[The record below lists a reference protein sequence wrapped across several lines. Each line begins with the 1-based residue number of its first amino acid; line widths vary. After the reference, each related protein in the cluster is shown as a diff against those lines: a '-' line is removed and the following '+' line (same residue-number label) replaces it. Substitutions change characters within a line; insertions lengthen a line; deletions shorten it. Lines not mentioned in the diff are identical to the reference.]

1 MTRHIHIV
9 KVHHLTLSFPTRKN
23 PHPKP
28 VLDDVDFGIRD
39 GEILGLIGNSGCG
52 KTMTSLAIAGLL
64 PENAEITSGSIKFA
78 GKNLLEMS
86 PRERRSMLG
95 KDIGMIFQEPSTAL
109 DPLMAVGKQLEEVL
123 TAHKENVQTKEER
136 HKAITDMLELVGF
149 TNAEEIMHRYPH
161 QLSGGQRQRVLIAG
175 AALLK
180 PRLLIC
186 DEPTSSLDTV
196 TTVSILQ
203 LLKELC
209 HNLHITILFISHD
222 LSVVRGFC
230 DRVMVMRD
238 GKIVD
243 RDTASD
249 ILSNPRNA
257 FTAELLTNA
266 RLDTRIMGF
275 EPIKV
280 DYTKD
285 PVLTASDITAGYG
298 RTLFE
303 RGKNK
308 DEKTDNKVLHDVS
321 LKVYPNEIV
330 GLIGGSGSGK
340 TTLIRSLLGLLPHS
354 GTVEIK
360 SPRIGVIFQDPV
372 SCLNPA
378 HTIKWHMSEALE
390 ASGKAN
396 EIKGEGTYKERKAK
410 ALARITAVL
419 EICGLGEEHLMRH
432 PNELSGGQRQ
442 RVAIAMCLIQD
453 PSLIIADEPF
463 SSLDASSS
471 AELLKLM
478 TDINREQHTAFLL
491 ITHNIHIVRQIAPRV
506 IVMSDGKICEEG
518 TTSEVLTN
526 PKSEATSKLLDA
538 ERRIHV
544 ILPSNN

>member
-23 PHPKP
+23 PNPKP

-86 PRERRSMLG
+86 PKERRAMLG

-109 DPLMAVGKQLEEVL
+109 DPLMVIGKQLEEVL
-123 TAHKENVQTKEER
+123 TAHKENNQTKEER
-136 HKAITDMLELVGF
+136 HKAIVDMLKLVGF
-149 TNAEEIMHRYPH
+149 PNAEEIMTRYPH

-196 TTVSILQ
+196 TTISILE

-209 HNLHITILFISHD
+209 QKLHITILFISHD

-230 DRVMVMRD
+230 DRVMVMRN

-249 ILSNPRNA
+249 ILTNPRNA

-266 RLDTRIMGF
+266 RLDTRILGF

-280 DYTKD
+280 DYEKE
-285 PVLTASDITAGYG
+285 PVLTAKDITAGYG
-298 RTLFE
+298 RSLFE
-303 RGKNK
+303 SIKNK
-308 DEKTDNKVLHDVS
+308 KAKDTGINMVLKGVS
-321 LKVYPNEIV
+321 LDVYPNEIL

-354 GTVEIK
+354 GTVSIK
-360 SPRIGVIFQDPV
+360 SDRIGVIFQDPV

-378 HTIKWHMSEALE
+378 HTIKWHMIEALN
-390 ASGKAN
+390 ASSRAK
-396 EIKGEGTYKERKAK
+396 EIKGTGTYEERKAR
-410 ALARITAVL
+410 ARARIIEVL
-419 EICGLGEEHLMRH
+419 DICALGEEYLTRH

-442 RVAIAMCLIQD
+442 RVAIAMCLVQD

-471 AELLKLM
+471 AELLKLV

-518 TTSEVLTN
+518 ITSDVLN
-526 PKSEATSKLLDA
+526 DPKSEAASALLAA
-538 ERRIHV
+538 ERQIHGS
-544 ILPSNN
+544 LS

>member
-23 PHPKP
+23 PNPKP

-86 PRERRSMLG
+86 PKERRVMLG

-109 DPLMAVGKQLEEVL
+109 DPLMVIGKQLEEVL
-123 TAHKENVQTKEER
+123 TAHKENNLSKEER
-136 HKAITDMLELVGF
+136 RQAIIDMLKLVGF
-149 TNAEEIMHRYPH
+149 PNAEEIMTRYPH

-196 TTVSILQ
+196 TMISILE

-209 HNLHITILFISHD
+209 HKLHITILFISHD

-230 DRVMVMRD
+230 DRVMVMRN

-249 ILSNPRNA
+249 ILTNPRNA

-266 RLDTRIMGF
+266 RLDTRILGF
-275 EPIKV
+275 EPVKV
-280 DYTKD
+280 DYEKE
-285 PVLTASDITAGYG
+285 PVLTAKDITAGYG
-298 RTLFE
+298 RSLFE
-303 RGKNK
+303 NIKNK
-308 DEKTDNKVLHDVS
+308 KAKDAGVNMVLKGVS
-321 LKVYPNEIV
+321 LDVYPNEIL

-354 GTVEIK
+354 GTVSIK
-360 SPRIGVIFQDPV
+360 SDRIGVIFQDPV

-378 HTIKWHMSEALE
+378 HTIKWHMSEALN
-390 ASGKAN
+390 ASSRAKD
-396 EIKGEGTYKERKAK
+396 IKGAGTYEERKAR
-410 ALARITAVL
+410 ARARIIEVL
-419 EICGLGEEHLMRH
+419 DICGLGEEYLTRH

-471 AELLKLM
+471 AELLKLV

-518 TTSEVLTN
+518 ITSNVLN
-526 PKSEATSKLLDA
+526 DPKSEAASALLAA
-538 ERRIHV
+538 ERQIHGS
-544 ILPSNN
+544 LP

>member
-23 PHPKP
+23 PNPKP

-86 PRERRSMLG
+86 PKERRAMLG

-109 DPLMAVGKQLEEVL
+109 DPLMVIGKQLEEVL
-123 TAHKENVQTKEER
+123 TAHKENIRTKEER
-136 HKAITDMLELVGF
+136 HKAIVEMLKLVGF
-149 TNAEEIMHRYPH
+149 PNAEEIMTRYPH

-196 TTVSILQ
+196 TTISILE

-209 HNLHITILFISHD
+209 HKLHITILFISHD

-230 DRVMVMRD
+230 DRVMVMRN

-249 ILSNPRNA
+249 ILTNPRNA

-266 RLDTRIMGF
+266 RLDTRILGF

-280 DYTKD
+280 DYEKE
-285 PVLTASDITAGYG
+285 PVLTAKDITAGYG
-298 RTLFE
+298 RSLFE
-303 RGKNK
+303 NIKNK
-308 DEKTDNKVLHDVS
+308 KAKDAGVNMVLKGVS
-321 LKVYPNEIV
+321 LDVYPNEIL

-354 GTVEIK
+354 GTVIIK
-360 SPRIGVIFQDPV
+360 SDRIGVIFQDPV

-378 HTIKWHMSEALE
+378 HTIKWHMLEALN
-390 ASGKAN
+390 ASSRAK
-396 EIKGEGTYKERKAK
+396 EIKGTGTYEERKTRTR
-410 ALARITAVL
+410 ARIIEVL
-419 EICGLGEEHLMRH
+419 DICGLGEEYLTRH

-442 RVAIAMCLIQD
+442 RVAIAMCLVQD

-471 AELLKLM
+471 AELLKLV

-518 TTSEVLTN
+518 ITSDVLN
-526 PKSEATSKLLDA
+526 DPKSEAASALLAA
-538 ERRIHV
+538 ERQIHGS
-544 ILPSNN
+544 LS

>member
-9 KVHHLTLSFPTRKN
+9 KVHHLTLSFPTRRD
-23 PHPKP
+23 PDPRP

-39 GEILGLIGNSGCG
+39 GEILGLIGNSGSG

-64 PENAEITSGSIKFA
+64 PEAANIVSGSIKFA
-78 GKNLLEMS
+78 GKDLLELS
-86 PRERRSMLG
+86 SKERRAMLG

-109 DPLMAVGKQLEEVL
+109 DPLMTCGKQLDEVL
-123 TAHKENVQTKEER
+123 RAHRDTSATPEDRRKTVLE
-136 HKAITDMLELVGF
+136 MLGTVGF
-149 TNAEEIMHRYPH
+149 TDPDEIYGRYPH

-196 TTVSILQ
+196 TTVSILA
-203 LLKELC
+203 LLRDLC
-209 HNLHITILFISHD
+209 HRFHMTILFISHD
-222 LSVVRGFC
+222 LSAVRGFC
-230 DRVMVMRD
+230 DRVMVMKD

-243 RDTASD
+243 MDTTSD
-249 ILSNPRNA
+249 ILNHPRNSY
-257 FTAELLTNA
+257 TAELLTNA
-266 RLDTRIMGF
+266 RLDTRNLGL
-275 EPIKV
+275 EPATV
-280 DYTKD
+280 DYSKS
-285 PVLTASDITAGYG
+285 PVLTAKNITAGYAGSLFG
-298 RTLFE
+298 RS
-303 RGKNK
+303 KNK
-308 DEKTDNKVLHDVS
+308 AENVLHDVS
-321 LKVYPNEIV
+321 LEVFPNEIV

-354 GTVEIK
+354 GTVK
-360 SPRIGVIFQDPV
+360 LSSASVGAIFQDPV

-378 HTIKWHMSEALE
+378 HTIKWHMFEALN
-390 ASGKAN
+390 ASSKARK
-396 EIKGEGTYKERKAK
+396 IKGNGTLEERKSK
-410 ALARITAVL
+410 ALARVIEIL
-419 EICGLGEEHLMRH
+419 DICGLGEEYLKRR

-506 IVMSDGKICEEG
+506 IVMSDGRICEEG
-518 TTSEVLTN
+518 TTSDVLNN
-526 PKSEATSKLLDA
+526 PRSEACSALLEA
-538 ERRIHV
+538 ERRVHGTI
-544 ILPSNN
+544 S

>member
-9 KVHHLTLSFPTRKN
+9 KVHHLTLSFPTRRD
-23 PHPKP
+23 PDPRP

-39 GEILGLIGNSGCG
+39 GEILGLIGNSGSG

-64 PENAEITSGSIKFA
+64 PEAANIVSGSIKFA
-78 GKNLLEMS
+78 GKDLLELS
-86 PRERRSMLG
+86 SKERRAMLG

-109 DPLMAVGKQLEEVL
+109 DPLMTCGKQLDEVL
-123 TAHKENVQTKEER
+123 RAHRDTSATPEDRRKTVLE
-136 HKAITDMLELVGF
+136 MLGTVGF
-149 TNAEEIMHRYPH
+149 TDPDEIYGRYPH

-196 TTVSILQ
+196 TTVSILA
-203 LLKELC
+203 LLRDLC
-209 HNLHITILFISHD
+209 HRFHMTILFISHD
-222 LSVVRGFC
+222 LSAVRGFC
-230 DRVMVMRD
+230 DRVMVMKD

-243 RDTASD
+243 MDTTSD
-249 ILSNPRNA
+249 ILNHPRNSY
-257 FTAELLTNA
+257 TAELLTNA
-266 RLDTRIMGF
+266 RLDTRNLGL
-275 EPIKV
+275 EPATV
-280 DYTKD
+280 DYSKS
-285 PVLTASDITAGYG
+285 PVLTAKNITAGYAGSLFG
-298 RTLFE
+298 RS
-303 RGKNK
+303 KNK
-308 DEKTDNKVLHDVS
+308 AENVLHDVS
-321 LKVYPNEIV
+321 LEVFPNEIL

-354 GTVEIK
+354 GTVK
-360 SPRIGVIFQDPV
+360 LSSASVGAIFQDPV

-378 HTIKWHMSEALE
+378 HTIKWHMFEALN
-390 ASGKAN
+390 ASSKARK
-396 EIKGEGTYKERKAK
+396 IKGNGTLEERKSK
-410 ALARITAVL
+410 ALARVIEIL
-419 EICGLGEEHLMRH
+419 DICGLGEEYLKRR

-506 IVMSDGKICEEG
+506 IVMSDGRICEEG
-518 TTSEVLTN
+518 TTSDVLNN
-526 PKSEATSKLLDA
+526 PRSEACSALLEA
-538 ERRIHV
+538 ERRVHGTI
-544 ILPSNN
+544 S

>member
-1 MTRHIHIV
+1 MARHIHV
-9 KVHHLTLSFPTRKN
+9 LKVHHLTLSFPTRKDPN
-23 PHPKP
+23 PKP
-28 VLDDVDFGIRD
+28 ILDDVDFGIRD

-86 PRERRSMLG
+86 PKERRAMLG

-109 DPLMAVGKQLEEVL
+109 DPLMVIGKQLEEVL
-123 TAHKENVQTKEER
+123 TAHKENNQSKEER
-136 HKAITDMLELVGF
+136 RKAIIDMLKLVGF
-149 TNAEEIMHRYPH
+149 PNAEEIMTRYPH

-196 TTVSILQ
+196 TTISILE

-209 HNLHITILFISHD
+209 HDLHITILFISHD

-230 DRVMVMRD
+230 DRVMVMKD

-249 ILSNPRNA
+249 ILTNPRNA

-266 RLDTRIMGF
+266 RLDTRILGL
-275 EPIKV
+275 EPVKV
-280 DYTKD
+280 DYGKE
-285 PVLTASDITAGYG
+285 PVLTAKDITAGYG

-303 RGKNK
+303 SIKNK
-308 DEKTDNKVLHDVS
+308 KAKENSVNMVLKGVS
-321 LKVYPNEIV
+321 LDVYPNEIL

-354 GTVEIK
+354 GTVSIK
-360 SPRIGVIFQDPV
+360 SDRIGVIFQDPV

-378 HTIKWHMSEALE
+378 HTIKWHMLEALN
-390 ASGKAN
+390 ASSRAKG
-396 EIKGEGTYKERKAK
+396 IKGSGTFKERNAK
-410 ALARITAVL
+410 VLARIIEVL
-419 EICGLGEEHLMRH
+419 DICGLGEEHLTRH

-471 AELLKLM
+471 AELLKLV

-506 IVMSDGKICEEG
+506 IVMSDGVICEEG
-518 TTSEVLTN
+518 ITADVLN
-526 PKSEATSKLLDA
+526 DPKSEAASALLAA
-538 ERRIHV
+538 ERQIHGS
-544 ILPSNN
+544 LS

>member
-23 PHPKP
+23 PNPKP

-78 GKNLLEMS
+78 GRNLLDMNS
-86 PRERRSMLG
+86 KERRAMLG

-109 DPLMAVGKQLEEVL
+109 DPLMIIGKQLEEVL
-123 TAHKENVQTKEER
+123 TAHKENIQTKEER

-149 TNAEEIMHRYPH
+149 TNAEEIMGRYPH

-196 TTVSILQ
+196 TTVSILA

-209 HNLHITILFISHD
+209 HKLHMTILFISHD
-222 LSVVRGFC
+222 LSAVRGFC
-230 DRVMVMRD
+230 DRVMVMKD

-243 RDTASD
+243 KDTASD
-249 ILSNPRNA
+249 ILTNPKNA

-266 RLDTRIMGF
+266 RLDTRILGL

-280 DYTKD
+280 DYTKE
-285 PVLTASDITAGYG
+285 PVLSAKDITAGYG
-298 RTLFE
+298 VTLFE
-303 RGKNK
+303 RVKNK
-308 DEKTDNKVLHDVS
+308 NAKENNVLKGVS
-321 LKVYPNEIV
+321 LDVYPNEIL

-354 GTVEIK
+354 GTVNIK
-360 SPRIGVIFQDPV
+360 SDRTGVIFQDPV

-378 HTIKWHMSEALE
+378 HTIKWHMTEALN
-390 ASGKAN
+390 ASSKAK
-396 EIKGEGTYKERKAK
+396 EIKGNGTFEERRAK
-410 ALARITAVL
+410 VL
-419 EICGLGEEHLMRH
+419 SRVIEILDICGLGEEYLKRH

-506 IVMSDGKICEEG
+506 IVMSDGRICEEG
-518 TTSEVLTN
+518 TTSDVLNN
-526 PKSEATSKLLDA
+526 PQSEACAALLDA
-538 ERRIHV
+538 ERRIHGT
-544 ILPSNN
+544 IS

>member
-23 PHPKP
+23 PDPKP

-78 GKNLLEMS
+78 GKNLLEMNNK
-86 PRERRSMLG
+86 ERRAMLG

-109 DPLMAVGKQLEEVL
+109 DPLMVIGRQLEEVL
-123 TAHKENVQTKEER
+123 TAHKENIQTKEER
-136 HKAITDMLELVGF
+136 HRAIIDMLELVGF
-149 TNAEEIMHRYPH
+149 SNAEEIMGRYPH

-196 TTVSILQ
+196 TTVSILS

-209 HNLHITILFISHD
+209 HKLHITILFISHD
-222 LSVVRGFC
+222 LSAVRGFC
-230 DRVMVMRD
+230 DRVMVMKD

-243 RDTASD
+243 KDTASD
-249 ILSNPRNA
+249 ILTNPKNA

-266 RLDTRIMGF
+266 RLDTRILGF
-275 EPIKV
+275 EPVKV
-280 DYTKD
+280 DYTKE
-285 PVLTASDITAGYG
+285 PVLTAKDITAGYG
-298 RTLFE
+298 RSLFE
-303 RGKNK
+303 RVKNK
-308 DEKTDNKVLHDVS
+308 NAKDNGVNNVLKGVS
-321 LKVYPNEIV
+321 LDVYPGEIL

-354 GTVEIK
+354 GTVNIK
-360 SPRIGVIFQDPV
+360 SDRIGVIFQDPV

-378 HTIKWHMSEALE
+378 HTIKWHMIEALN
-390 ASGKAN
+390 ASSRAK
-396 EIKGEGTYKERKAK
+396 EIKGEGTMAERKARV
-410 ALARITAVL
+410 LARVIEIL
-419 EICGLGEEHLMRH
+419 DICGLGEEYLKRH

-506 IVMSDGKICEEG
+506 IVMSNGIICEEG
-518 TTSEVLTN
+518 TTSDVLNN
-526 PKSEATSKLLDA
+526 PKSEACSALLDA
-538 ERRIHV
+538 ERRIHGV
-544 ILPSNN
+544 IS

>member
-23 PHPKP
+23 PNPKP

-86 PRERRSMLG
+86 PKERRAMLG

-109 DPLMAVGKQLEEVL
+109 DPLMVIGKQLEEVL
-123 TAHKENVQTKEER
+123 TAHKENNQSKEER
-136 HKAITDMLELVGF
+136 RKAIIDMLKLVGF
-149 TNAEEIMHRYPH
+149 PNAEEIMTRYPH

-196 TTVSILQ
+196 TTISILE

-209 HNLHITILFISHD
+209 HDLHITILFISHD

-249 ILSNPRNA
+249 ILTNPRNA

-266 RLDTRIMGF
+266 RLDTRILGL

-280 DYTKD
+280 DYDKE
-285 PVLTASDITAGYG
+285 PVLTAKEITAGYG
-298 RTLFE
+298 RSLFE
-303 RGKNK
+303 SIKNRKAK
-308 DEKTDNKVLHDVS
+308 DGGVNIVLKGVS
-321 LKVYPNEIV
+321 LDVYPNEIL

-340 TTLIRSLLGLLPHS
+340 TTLIRSLLGLLPHQ
-354 GTVEIK
+354 GTVSIK
-360 SPRIGVIFQDPV
+360 SDRVGVIFQDPV

-378 HTIKWHMSEALE
+378 HTIKWHMMEALN
-390 ASGKAN
+390 ASSRAN
-396 EIKGEGTYKERKAK
+396 EIKGTGTYEERKAK
-410 ALARITAVL
+410 ALARIIEVL
-419 EICGLGEEHLMRH
+419 DICGLEEKHLTRH

-471 AELLKLM
+471 AELLKLV

-506 IVMSDGKICEEG
+506 IVMSDGVICEEG
-518 TTSEVLTN
+518 ITADVLN
-526 PKSEATSKLLDA
+526 DPKSEAASALLAA
-538 ERRIHV
+538 ERQIHGS
-544 ILPSNN
+544 LS

>member
-23 PHPKP
+23 PNPKP

-86 PRERRSMLG
+86 PKERRAMLG

-109 DPLMAVGKQLEEVL
+109 DPLMVIGKQLEEVL
-123 TAHKENVQTKEER
+123 TAHKENNQSKEER
-136 HKAITDMLELVGF
+136 RKAIIDMLKLVGF
-149 TNAEEIMHRYPH
+149 PNAEEIMTRYPH

-196 TTVSILQ
+196 TTISILE

-209 HNLHITILFISHD
+209 HDLHITILFISHD

-230 DRVMVMRD
+230 DRVMVMKD

-249 ILSNPRNA
+249 ILTNPRNA

-266 RLDTRIMGF
+266 RLDTRILGL
-275 EPIKV
+275 EPVKV
-280 DYTKD
+280 DYEKE
-285 PVLTASDITAGYG
+285 PVLTAKDITAGYG
-298 RTLFE
+298 RSLFE
-303 RGKNK
+303 SIKNRKAK
-308 DEKTDNKVLHDVS
+308 DGGVNMVLKGVS
-321 LKVYPNEIV
+321 LDVYPNEIL

-340 TTLIRSLLGLLPHS
+340 TTLIRSLLGLLPHQ
-354 GTVEIK
+354 GTVSIK
-360 SPRIGVIFQDPV
+360 SDRVGVIFQDPV

-378 HTIKWHMSEALE
+378 HTIKWHMMEALN
-390 ASGKAN
+390 ASSRAN
-396 EIKGEGTYKERKAK
+396 EIKGTGTYEERKAK
-410 ALARITAVL
+410 ALARIIEVL
-419 EICGLGEEHLMRH
+419 DICGLEEKHLMRH

-471 AELLKLM
+471 AELLKLV

-506 IVMSDGKICEEG
+506 IVMSDGVICEEG
-518 TTSEVLTN
+518 ITADVLN
-526 PKSEATSKLLDA
+526 DPKSEAASALLAA
-538 ERRIHV
+538 ERQIHGS
-544 ILPSNN
+544 LS

>member
-23 PHPKP
+23 PNPKP

-86 PRERRSMLG
+86 PKERRAMLG

-109 DPLMAVGKQLEEVL
+109 DPLMVIGKQLEEVL
-123 TAHKENVQTKEER
+123 TAHKENNQSKEER
-136 HKAITDMLELVGF
+136 RKAIIDMLKLVGF
-149 TNAEEIMHRYPH
+149 PNAEEIMTRYPH

-196 TTVSILQ
+196 TTISILE

-209 HNLHITILFISHD
+209 HDLHITILFISHD

-230 DRVMVMRD
+230 DRVMVMKD

-249 ILSNPRNA
+249 ILTNPRNA

-266 RLDTRIMGF
+266 RLDTRILGL
-275 EPIKV
+275 EPVKV
-280 DYTKD
+280 DYEKE
-285 PVLTASDITAGYG
+285 PVLTAKDITAGYG
-298 RTLFE
+298 RSLFE
-303 RGKNK
+303 RIKNRKAK
-308 DEKTDNKVLHDVS
+308 DGGVNMVLKGVS
-321 LKVYPNEIV
+321 LDVYPNEIL

-340 TTLIRSLLGLLPHS
+340 TTLIRSLLGLLPHQ
-354 GTVEIK
+354 GTVSIK
-360 SPRIGVIFQDPV
+360 SDRVGVIFQDPV

-378 HTIKWHMSEALE
+378 HTIKWHMMEALN
-390 ASGKAN
+390 ASSRAN
-396 EIKGEGTYKERKAK
+396 EIKGTGTYEERKAK
-410 ALARITAVL
+410 ALARIIEVL
-419 EICGLGEEHLMRH
+419 DICGLEEKHLTRH

-471 AELLKLM
+471 AELLKLV

-506 IVMSDGKICEEG
+506 IVMSDGVICEEG
-518 TTSEVLTN
+518 ITADVLN
-526 PKSEATSKLLDA
+526 DPKSEAASALLAA
-538 ERRIHV
+538 ERQIHGS
-544 ILPSNN
+544 LS

>member
-23 PHPKP
+23 PNPKP

-86 PRERRSMLG
+86 PKERRAMLG

-109 DPLMAVGKQLEEVL
+109 DPLMVIGKQLEEVL
-123 TAHKENVQTKEER
+123 TAHKENNQTKEER
-136 HKAITDMLELVGF
+136 HKAIVDMLKLVGF
-149 TNAEEIMHRYPH
+149 PNAEEIMTRYPH

-196 TTVSILQ
+196 TTISILE

-209 HNLHITILFISHD
+209 QKLHITILFISHD

-230 DRVMVMRD
+230 DRVMVMRN

-249 ILSNPRNA
+249 ILTNPRNA

-266 RLDTRIMGF
+266 RLDTRILGF

-280 DYTKD
+280 DYEKE
-285 PVLTASDITAGYG
+285 PVLTAKDITAGYG
-298 RTLFE
+298 RSLFE
-303 RGKNK
+303 SIKNK
-308 DEKTDNKVLHDVS
+308 KAKDTGINMVLKGVS
-321 LKVYPNEIV
+321 LDVYPNEIL

-354 GTVEIK
+354 GTVSIK
-360 SPRIGVIFQDPV
+360 SDRIGVIFQDPV

-378 HTIKWHMSEALE
+378 HTIKWHMIEALN
-390 ASGKAN
+390 ASSRAK
-396 EIKGEGTYKERKAK
+396 EIKGTGTYEERKAR
-410 ALARITAVL
+410 ARARIIEVL
-419 EICGLGEEHLMRH
+419 DICGLGEEYLTRH

-442 RVAIAMCLIQD
+442 RVAIAMCLVQD

-471 AELLKLM
+471 AELLKLV

-518 TTSEVLTN
+518 ITSDVLN
-526 PKSEATSKLLDA
+526 DPKSEAASALLAA
-538 ERRIHV
+538 ERQIHGS
-544 ILPSNN
+544 LS

>member
-23 PHPKP
+23 PNPKP

-39 GEILGLIGNSGCG
+39 GEILGLIGNSGCD

-86 PRERRSMLG
+86 PKERRAMLG

-109 DPLMAVGKQLEEVL
+109 DPLMVIGKQLEEVL
-123 TAHKENVQTKEER
+123 TAHKENNQSKEER
-136 HKAITDMLELVGF
+136 RKAIIDMLKLVGF
-149 TNAEEIMHRYPH
+149 PNAEEIMTRYPH

-196 TTVSILQ
+196 TTISILE

-209 HNLHITILFISHD
+209 HDLHITILFISHD

-230 DRVMVMRD
+230 DRVMVMKD

-249 ILSNPRNA
+249 ILTNPRNA

-266 RLDTRIMGF
+266 RLDTRILGL
-275 EPIKV
+275 EPVKV
-280 DYTKD
+280 DYEKE
-285 PVLTASDITAGYG
+285 PVLTAKDITAGYG
-298 RTLFE
+298 RSLFE
-303 RGKNK
+303 SIKNRKAK
-308 DEKTDNKVLHDVS
+308 DGGVNMVLKGVS
-321 LKVYPNEIV
+321 LDVYPNEIL

-340 TTLIRSLLGLLPHS
+340 TTLIRSLLGLLPHQ
-354 GTVEIK
+354 GTVSIK
-360 SPRIGVIFQDPV
+360 SDRVGVIFQDPV

-378 HTIKWHMSEALE
+378 HTIKWHMMEALN
-390 ASGKAN
+390 ASSRAN
-396 EIKGEGTYKERKAK
+396 EIKGTGTYEERKAK
-410 ALARITAVL
+410 ALARIIEVL
-419 EICGLGEEHLMRH
+419 DICGLEEKHLTRH

-471 AELLKLM
+471 AELLKLV

-506 IVMSDGKICEEG
+506 IVMSDGVICEEG
-518 TTSEVLTN
+518 ITADVLN
-526 PKSEATSKLLDA
+526 DPKSEAASALLAA
-538 ERRIHV
+538 ERQIHGS
-544 ILPSNN
+544 LS

>member
-23 PHPKP
+23 PNPKP

-86 PRERRSMLG
+86 PKERRAMLG

-109 DPLMAVGKQLEEVL
+109 DPLMVIGKQLEEVL
-123 TAHKENVQTKEER
+123 TAHKENNQSKEER
-136 HKAITDMLELVGF
+136 RKAIIDMLKLVGF
-149 TNAEEIMHRYPH
+149 PNAEEIMTRYPH

-196 TTVSILQ
+196 TTISILE

-209 HNLHITILFISHD
+209 HDLHITILFISHD

-249 ILSNPRNA
+249 ILTNPRNA

-266 RLDTRIMGF
+266 RLDTRILGL

-280 DYTKD
+280 DYEKE
-285 PVLTASDITAGYG
+285 PVLTAKDITAGYG
-298 RTLFE
+298 RSLFE
-303 RGKNK
+303 SIKNRKAK
-308 DEKTDNKVLHDVS
+308 DGGVNMVLKGVS
-321 LKVYPNEIV
+321 LDVYPNEIL

-340 TTLIRSLLGLLPHS
+340 TTLIRSLLGLLPHQ
-354 GTVEIK
+354 GTVSIK
-360 SPRIGVIFQDPV
+360 SDRVGVIFQDPV

-378 HTIKWHMSEALE
+378 HTIKWHMMEALN
-390 ASGKAN
+390 ASSRAN
-396 EIKGEGTYKERKAK
+396 EIKGTGTYEERKAK
-410 ALARITAVL
+410 ALARIIEVL
-419 EICGLGEEHLMRH
+419 DICGLEEKHLTRH

-471 AELLKLM
+471 AELLKLV

-506 IVMSDGKICEEG
+506 IVMSDGVICEEG
-518 TTSEVLTN
+518 ITADVLN
-526 PKSEATSKLLDA
+526 DPKSEAASALLAA
-538 ERRIHV
+538 ERQIHGS
-544 ILPSNN
+544 LS

>member
-23 PHPKP
+23 PNPKP

-78 GKNLLEMS
+78 GKNLLDMN
-86 PRERRSMLG
+86 PKERRSMLG

-109 DPLMAVGKQLEEVL
+109 DPLMVIGKQLEEVL
-123 TAHKENVQTKEER
+123 TAHKENSQTKEER
-136 HKAITDMLELVGF
+136 HKAIVDMLKLVGF
-149 TNAEEIMHRYPH
+149 PNAEEIMTRYPH

-196 TTVSILQ
+196 TTISILE

-209 HNLHITILFISHD
+209 HKLHITILFISHD

-230 DRVMVMRD
+230 DRVMVMRN

-249 ILSNPRNA
+249 ILTNPRNA

-266 RLDTRIMGF
+266 RLDTRILGF

-280 DYTKD
+280 DYGKE
-285 PVLTASDITAGYG
+285 PVLTAKDITAGYG
-298 RTLFE
+298 RSLFE
-303 RGKNK
+303 TIKNK
-308 DEKTDNKVLHDVS
+308 KAKDNGVNMVLKGVS
-321 LKVYPNEIV
+321 LDVYPNEIL

-354 GTVEIK
+354 GTVSIK
-360 SPRIGVIFQDPV
+360 SDRIGVIFQDPV

-378 HTIKWHMSEALE
+378 HTIKWHMLEALN
-390 ASGKAN
+390 ASSRAK
-396 EIKGEGTYKERKAK
+396 EIKGTGTYEDRKARTR
-410 ALARITAVL
+410 ARIIEVL
-419 EICGLGEEHLMRH
+419 DICGLGEEYLTRH

-442 RVAIAMCLIQD
+442 RVAIAMCLVQD
-453 PSLIIADEPF
+453 PSLISADEPF

-471 AELLKLM
+471 AELLKLV

-518 TTSEVLTN
+518 ITSDVLN
-526 PKSEATSKLLDA
+526 DPKSEAASALLAA
-538 ERRIHV
+538 ERRIHGS
-544 ILPSNN
+544 LS

>member
-23 PHPKP
+23 PNPKP

-86 PRERRSMLG
+86 PKERRAMLG

-109 DPLMAVGKQLEEVL
+109 DPLMVIGKQLEEVL
-123 TAHKENVQTKEER
+123 TAHKENNQSKEER
-136 HKAITDMLELVGF
+136 RKAIIDMLKLVGF
-149 TNAEEIMHRYPH
+149 PNAEEIMTRYPH

-196 TTVSILQ
+196 TTISILE

-209 HNLHITILFISHD
+209 HDLHITILFISHD

-230 DRVMVMRD
+230 DRVMVMKD

-249 ILSNPRNA
+249 ILTNPRNA

-266 RLDTRIMGF
+266 RLDTRILGL

-280 DYTKD
+280 DYDKE
-285 PVLTASDITAGYG
+285 PVLTAKEITAGYG
-298 RTLFE
+298 RSLFE
-303 RGKNK
+303 SIKNRKAK
-308 DEKTDNKVLHDVS
+308 DGGVNMVLKGVS
-321 LKVYPNEIV
+321 LDVYPNEIL

-340 TTLIRSLLGLLPHS
+340 TTLIRSLLGLLPHQ
-354 GTVEIK
+354 GTVSIK
-360 SPRIGVIFQDPV
+360 SDRVGVIFQDPV

-378 HTIKWHMSEALE
+378 HTIKWHMMEALN
-390 ASGKAN
+390 ASSRAN
-396 EIKGEGTYKERKAK
+396 EIKGTGTYEERKAK
-410 ALARITAVL
+410 ALARIIEVL
-419 EICGLGEEHLMRH
+419 DICGLEEKHLTRH

-471 AELLKLM
+471 AELLKLV

-506 IVMSDGKICEEG
+506 IVMSDGVICEEG
-518 TTSEVLTN
+518 ITSDVLN
-526 PKSEATSKLLDA
+526 DPKSEAASALLAA
-538 ERRIHV
+538 ERQIHGS
-544 ILPSNN
+544 LS

>member
-23 PHPKP
+23 PNPKP
-28 VLDDVDFGIRD
+28 VLDDIDFGIRD

-86 PRERRSMLG
+86 PKERRAMLG

-109 DPLMAVGKQLEEVL
+109 DPLMVIGKQLEEVL
-123 TAHKENVQTKEER
+123 TAHKENLPSKEER
-136 HKAITDMLELVGF
+136 RKAIIDMLKLVGF
-149 TNAEEIMHRYPH
+149 PNAEEIMTRYPH

-196 TTVSILQ
+196 TTISILE
-203 LLKELC
+203 LLKDLC
-209 HNLHITILFISHD
+209 HKLHITILFISHD

-249 ILSNPRNA
+249 ILTNPRNA

-266 RLDTRIMGF
+266 RLDTRILGL
-275 EPIKV
+275 EPVKV
-280 DYTKD
+280 DYGKE
-285 PVLTASDITAGYG
+285 PVLTAKDITAGYG

-303 RGKNK
+303 NIKNK
-308 DEKTDNKVLHDVS
+308 KTKENSVNMVLKGVS
-321 LKVYPNEIV
+321 LDVYPNEIL

-354 GTVEIK
+354 GTVSIK
-360 SPRIGVIFQDPV
+360 SDRIGVIFQDPV

-378 HTIKWHMSEALE
+378 HTIKWHMLEALN
-390 ASGKAN
+390 ASSRAK
-396 EIKGEGTYKERKAK
+396 EIKGSGTFKERKAK
-410 ALARITAVL
+410 VLARIIEVL
-419 EICGLGEEHLMRH
+419 DICGLGEEHLTRH

-471 AELLKLM
+471 AELLKLV

-506 IVMSDGKICEEG
+506 IVMSDGMICEEG
-518 TTSEVLTN
+518 ITSDVLN
-526 PKSEATSKLLDA
+526 DPKSEAASALLAA
-538 ERRIHV
+538 ERQIHG
-544 ILPSNN
+544 NFT

>member
-23 PHPKP
+23 PNPKP

-52 KTMTSLAIAGLL
+52 KTMTSRAIAGLL

-86 PRERRSMLG
+86 PKERRAMLG

-109 DPLMAVGKQLEEVL
+109 DPLMVIGKQLEEVL
-123 TAHKENVQTKEER
+123 TAHKENNQTKEER
-136 HKAITDMLELVGF
+136 HKAIVDMLKLVGF
-149 TNAEEIMHRYPH
+149 PNAEEIMTRYPH

-196 TTVSILQ
+196 TTISILE

-209 HNLHITILFISHD
+209 QKLHITILFISHD

-230 DRVMVMRD
+230 DRVMVMRN

-249 ILSNPRNA
+249 ILTNPRNA

-266 RLDTRIMGF
+266 RLDTRILGF

-280 DYTKD
+280 DYEKE
-285 PVLTASDITAGYG
+285 PVLTAKDITAGYG
-298 RTLFE
+298 RSLFE
-303 RGKNK
+303 SIKNK
-308 DEKTDNKVLHDVS
+308 KAKDTGINMVLKGVS
-321 LKVYPNEIV
+321 LDVYPNEIL

-354 GTVEIK
+354 GTVSIK
-360 SPRIGVIFQDPV
+360 SDRIGVIFQDPV

-378 HTIKWHMSEALE
+378 HTIKWHMIEALN
-390 ASGKAN
+390 ASSRAK
-396 EIKGEGTYKERKAK
+396 EIKGTGTYEERKAR
-410 ALARITAVL
+410 ARARIIEVL
-419 EICGLGEEHLMRH
+419 DICGLGEEFLTRH

-442 RVAIAMCLIQD
+442 RVAIAMCLVQD

-471 AELLKLM
+471 AELLKLV

-518 TTSEVLTN
+518 ITSDVLN
-526 PKSEATSKLLDA
+526 DPKSEAASALLAA
-538 ERRIHV
+538 ERQIHGS
-544 ILPSNN
+544 LS

>member
-23 PHPKP
+23 PNPKP

-86 PRERRSMLG
+86 PKERRAMLG

-109 DPLMAVGKQLEEVL
+109 DPLMVIGKQLEEVL
-123 TAHKENVQTKEER
+123 TAHKENNQSKEER
-136 HKAITDMLELVGF
+136 RKAIIDMLKLVGF
-149 TNAEEIMHRYPH
+149 PNAEEIMTRYPH

-196 TTVSILQ
+196 TTISILE

-209 HNLHITILFISHD
+209 HDLHITILFISHD

-230 DRVMVMRD
+230 DRVMVMKD

-249 ILSNPRNA
+249 ILTNPRNA

-266 RLDTRIMGF
+266 RLDTRILGL
-275 EPIKV
+275 EPVKV
-280 DYTKD
+280 DYEKE
-285 PVLTASDITAGYG
+285 PVLTAKDITAGYG
-298 RTLFE
+298 RSLFE
-303 RGKNK
+303 NIKNRKAK
-308 DEKTDNKVLHDVS
+308 DGGVNMVLKGVS
-321 LKVYPNEIV
+321 LDVYPNEIL

-340 TTLIRSLLGLLPHS
+340 TTLIRSLLGLLPHQ
-354 GTVEIK
+354 GTVSIK
-360 SPRIGVIFQDPV
+360 SDRVGVIFQDPV

-378 HTIKWHMSEALE
+378 HTIKWHMMEALN
-390 ASGKAN
+390 ASSRAN
-396 EIKGEGTYKERKAK
+396 EIKGTGTYEERKAK
-410 ALARITAVL
+410 ALARIIEVL
-419 EICGLGEEHLMRH
+419 DICGLEEKHLTRH

-471 AELLKLM
+471 AELLKLV

-506 IVMSDGKICEEG
+506 IVMSDGVICEEG
-518 TTSEVLTN
+518 ITADVLN
-526 PKSEATSKLLDA
+526 DPKSEAASALLAA
-538 ERRIHV
+538 ERQIHGS
-544 ILPSNN
+544 LS